1 VIGRSWNKCA
11 WAFGASTAV
20 LAMASAAAAQ
30 TSATAKPAQPAAS
43 GGGDTVQEVVVTGFR
58 SSLAKA
64 ISIKRQE
71 NAQVDTI
78 LAEDIGKFPDLNL
91 AESLQRIPG
100 VAITREG
107 GEGRQITV
115 RGLGPQYTRTR
126 INGMEALA
134 TIGAP
139 DNDGGVNR
147 TRSFD
152 FTVFDSDLFNSIQV
166 HKTSS
171 GDLDEGALGATVDL
185 QTARPLDFHKPLT
198 FNLGAK
204 GDYNSLSG
212 SLKPRVSGML
222 GGQTDDGKFAAL
234 ASVSY
239 AQRSY
244 YDSGASTVR
253 WDMANVLSTGGTA
266 AAPLTGFGSVQGTN
280 CQVYPQP
287 AACVAVNSAFH
298 PRFPRYDVYQNQEQ
312 RLGITGSLQWRPT
325 DNHLVSLDYLHSWW
339 YATRQ
344 ESYLEAPGFSGT
356 GKCSNPATCTS
367 IANIAIL
374 SDTIT
379 NGVMTNGVF
388 NGVDTRVEDRFDE
401 LHTNFDQGTLTSV
414 DHWTSKFSTDLLLG
428 VNSAF
433 FQNPTQTT
441 LGWDQYNVQ
450 GFVYD
455 YTQGRIPL
463 LNWGAGNTGP
473 AGPWLLTSVRERPQT
488 NLNDFSTAAGNAHYD
503 FSDNLKLS
511 AGVSYKI
518 YTFKTTSLRLV
529 NGETVTSSNAY
540 APLQSI
546 AQSSFG
552 QIIDLAK
559 FGVRAPSGSPTSFFA
574 PSVDLAST
582 VMGLYTNTTLF
593 ALSPNG
599 DLGNN
604 AGVQEKDLGGYVQ
617 LDFETQ
623 LLGHRLRGNA
633 GIRGVNTD
641 ENSHGYEF
649 IANVLSPVQAKH
661 NYANGLPS
669 INLAYDAHD
678 DLVLRFSAARV
689 MTRPDLTSLVGSTS
703 VTVSGTSYSVKT
715 GNPALNPFLAN
726 SYDLAAEWYPMRGAM
741 LSVALFHKDI
751 LTQVTNNTVNIPFN
765 TNPFGIPDSAA
776 ILACGQTPGCSPQ
789 ATWAFTVPT
798 NTSGGYVNGVE
809 LNYQQPFTFLPGLLT
824 HTGVLANVTLVDSKV
839 NYPSGATFV
848 SNQLLGLSKL
858 AHNVTLYYEDD
869 KWSLRVSEAY
879 RSRYLTR
886 VPGQETGTDADGFNA
901 TFNVDASLQYT
912 VNQHLKL
919 TFEGV
924 NLTDQYE
931 SQFNDTN
938 KNMPYYYHHT
948 GREFLFGFR
957 FSY

>member
-1 VIGRSWNKCA
+1 
-11 WAFGASTAV
+11 
-20 LAMASAAAAQ
+20 MASAAAAQ
-30 TSATAKPAQPAAS
+30 TPAAKPAAAPAGSAQPATQS
-43 GGGDTVQEVVVTGFR
+43 VQEVVVTGFR

-64 ISIKRQE
+64 IAIKRQDT
-71 NAQVDTI
+71 AQVDAI

-166 HKTSS
+166 HKTAS
-171 GDLDEGALGATVDL
+171 GDLDEGSLGATVDL
-185 QTARPLDFHKPLT
+185 RAARPFDFRGPV
-198 FNLGAK
+198 FNLGGK
-204 GDYNSLSG
+204 VDYNQQSG
-212 SLKPRVSGML
+212 KVRPRVSGLMAA
-222 GGQTDDGKFAAL
+222 QTDDGKFGGL
-234 ASVSY
+234 VSVSY
-239 AQRSY
+239 GQRSY

-253 WDMANVLSTGGTA
+253 WDMANVLSTGGTT
-266 AAPLTGFGSVQGTN
+266 AAPLTGFGSVQGVN

-287 AACVAVNSAFH
+287 APCVTVNAAFH
-298 PRFPRYDVYQNQEQ
+298 PRFPRFDAYQNEEQ
-312 RLGITGSLQWRPT
+312 RLGITGSLQWRPS
-325 DNHLVSLDYLHSWW
+325 DNHEISLDYVHSWW

-356 GKCSNPATCTS
+356 GKCTTAATCTS
-367 IANIAIL
+367 IANIGIV

-379 NGVMTNGVF
+379 NGVMTQGVF
-388 NGVDTRVEDRFDE
+388 NGVDTRVEDRFDQM
-401 LHTNFDQGTLTSV
+401 HTNFNQGTLSSV
-414 DHWTSKFSTDLLLG
+414 DHWTPKLTTDVLLG
-428 VNSAF
+428 VNSSY

-455 YTQGRIPL
+455 FSNSRIPL
-463 LNWGAGNTGP
+463 LNWGTSDPGP
-473 AGPWLLTSVRERPQT
+473 AGKWVLTSVRERPQT
-488 NLNDFSTAAGNAHYD
+488 NLNDFATAAGNAHYD
-503 FSDNLKLS
+503 WSDNLKIS
-511 AGVSYKI
+511 AGVSYKQ

-529 NGETVTSSNAY
+529 NGEAVNSTNAY
-540 APLQSI
+540 APLLQIPLGSY
-546 AQSSFG
+546 G

-559 FGVRAPSGSPTSFFA
+559 FGVKAPAGSPASFYA
-574 PSVDLAST
+574 PSVDNAILPFN
-582 VMGLYTNTTLF
+582 LYNSSLF
-593 ALSPNG
+593 ALSPTG

-604 AGVQEKDLGGYVQ
+604 AGIRENDLGGYIQV
-617 LDFETQ
+617 DFKAP
-623 LLGHRLRGNA
+623 LLGRTLRGNI
-633 GIRGVNTD
+633 GIRGVQTQ

-649 IANVLSPVQAKH
+649 IANVLSPVQAK
-661 NYANGLPS
+661 NTYANGLPS
-669 INLAYDAHD
+669 VNLAWDVRDDA
-678 DLVLRFSAARV
+678 VLRFSAARV

-726 SYDLAAEWYPMRGAM
+726 SYDLAGEWYPMRGAM
-741 LSVALFHKDI
+741 LSLALFHKDI

-776 ILACGQTPGCSPQ
+776 ILACGSTPGCSPQ

-798 NTSGGYVNGVE
+798 NTSGGYVNGLEV
-809 LNYQQPFTFLPGLLT
+809 NYQQQFSFLPGPLS
-824 HTGVLANVTLVDSKV
+824 HTGILANVTLVDSKV
-839 NYPSGATFV
+839 NYPSGSTFV
-848 SNQLLGLSKL
+848 SNQLLGLSKV

-869 KWSLRVSEAY
+869 HWSLRVSEAY
-879 RSRYLTR
+879 RSRYLIR

-901 TFNVDASLQYT
+901 TTNVDASLQYT
-912 VNQHLKL
+912 INKHVKL
-919 TFEGV
+919 TFEGI
-924 NLTDQYE
+924 NLTDQYVSE
-931 SQFNDTN
+931 FNDTS

-948 GREFLFGFR
+948 GREFLFGVR